1 MPRTFVR
8 LMNKNEPENP
18 LMSQYRPPEAP
29 PEKSRWHIPEIDYG
43 LLGQFQSQKEKFKE
57 LEDINKILSKPR
69 RAYKVRMEDIT
80 DEEYERNGNV
90 TEAERVT
97 MTKIL
102 NGTYSAQLE
111 PPPPKLSARTRD
123 KMTNQLYERRMVGMS
138 IGGAT
143 VGSDAY
149 SKQTVATQTLEAMMS
164 AREKALN
171 SARGDRDHQRQDSA
185 RASARGGGGF
195 PLEPI
200 IAGKKHTTKH
210 LPSFPEDRELMD
222 GDLHDQKVSTFKA
235 LGKEHPDILAKWR
248 TNRASEFVMTQKH
261 PLEPPT
267 GRDLP
272 EQVFKPAGTVIP
284 QAPKDF
290 KKKPGTMKKSAADSV
305 GGGGGGESTA
315 RMRETLDT
323 LVSQLEQ
330 TEAEIERQKL
340 KIALRKNTKHYQK

>member
-8 LMNKNEPENP
+8 LMNTNEPANP
-18 LMSQYRPPEAP
+18 LMDQYRPPAAE

-90 TEAERVT
+90 SDEERET

-102 NGTYSAQLE
+102 NGTYTAQLE

-123 KMTNQLYERRMVGMS
+123 KMTNQLYERRLVGMS

-143 VGSDAY
+143 VGSDSY
-149 SKQTVATQTLEAMMS
+149 SKQTAATQTLEAMMS
-164 AREKALN
+164 ARGKALN
-171 SARGDRDHQRQDSA
+171 SARGSGPRQDSS
-185 RASARGGGGF
+185 RVSARGGGGF

-200 IAGKKHTTKH
+200 TGKKHNTTKH
-210 LPSFPEDRELMD
+210 LPSFPEDHEHTD
-222 GDLHDQKVSTFKA
+222 GDLRDQKVSTFKA

-267 GRDLP
+267 GRELSDH
-272 EQVFKPAGTVIP
+272 VFKPAGTVIP

-290 KKKPGTMKKSAADSV
+290 KKKTATMMKSVTSDGT

-315 RMRETLDT
+315 RMRETLDV
-323 LVSQLEQ
+323 LVNQLEK
-330 TEAEIERQKL
+330 TES
-340 KIALRKNTKHYQK
+340 